1 MRWFKLT
8 AAIMSLF
15 LISLV
20 PGCGDGNN
28 LASVE
33 GTVTLDGQAPANA
46 TVVIRQLPIQAIGS
60 SNQRTGVHRLSYSD
74 REFGAVPG
82 KNIVRISTAQG
93 VGLKEDGSSIPGV
106 KESIPMKYNV
116 QSTLSYDVQP
126 KVKNVANWE
135 LDSQGP
141 ILKQSVWPRS
151 QLRLGTGCIRGSASV
166 LACFLKL
173 DAQAEPA
180 RQCVPSGAAEPGNE
194 APRRLGTGWIRG
206 SA

>member
-1 MRWFKLT
+1 MRLFNSQ

-33 GTVTLDGQAPANA
+33 GTVTLDGKPLPNA
-46 TVVIRQLPIQAIGS
+46 TVVFVNSQSRPSAA
-60 SNQRTGVHRLSYSD
+60 RTNEQGFYRLSYSD

-93 VGLKEDGSSIPGV
+93 VGLNEDGSSIAGV

-141 ILKQSVWPRS
+141 ILKQS
-151 QLRLGTGCIRGSASV
+151 
-166 LACFLKL
+166 
-173 DAQAEPA
+173 D
-180 RQCVPSGAAEPGNE
+180 
-194 APRRLGTGWIRG
+194 
-206 SA
+206 